1 VKAKMDQ
8 IEAEKEKLLAKIAAS
23 KSRLEAIDATSA
35 VKRAAATPQ
44 ARLAVA
50 LSTSSGG
57 ATLAAA
63 PDNQPEDDDTT
74 SARWRMALPLVP
86 LGVMPLISAKE
97 NADRSATLLTST
109 QPPGS
114 MQFSTSGW
122 SPSIDSAAY
131 YAMTREF
138 PRALPAKAVFQRSRM
153 YLTQNFNMTPKNTI
167 LGTSICPDEINNGKG
182 GFADL
187 SNEYWGEYFPLG
199 GLGGLPFVGKT
210 GWGAFSHHCPE
221 SGNIF
226 VMYGPHVGVS
236 EAGDIGQYNRVGQN
250 SSSSA
255 CGAFVGAYKQ
265 TMKWSGEREKL
276 DGSDMEQQ
284 FIRSELGPFTKGI
297 SETENPMT
305 QLAYKAFDIVDKQME
320 GILPA
325 QMEGPGKLVLLGGIQ
340 VNTPVGTPDHF
351 QPMKFEVRQL
361 GKPNKDILYK
371 CFLPSMSPDMA
382 MKDIM
387 DPK

>member
-1 VKAKMDQ
+1 M
-8 IEAEKEKLLAKIAAS
+8 
-23 KSRLEAIDATSA
+23 
-35 VKRAAATPQ
+35 
-44 ARLAVA
+44 
-50 LSTSSGG
+50 
-57 ATLAAA
+57 
-63 PDNQPEDDDTT
+63 
-74 SARWRMALPLVP
+74 RMALPLVP
-86 LGVMPLISAKE
+86 LGVFPLVSAKE
-97 NADRSATLLTST
+97 NADRSATILTST

-114 MQFSTSGW
+114 MQYSVAGW
-122 SPSIDSAAY
+122 SPPIDSAAY
-131 YAMTREF
+131 DAMMREF
-138 PRALPAKAVFQRSRM
+138 PRALPAKAVFQRSRL
-153 YLTQNFNMTPKNTI
+153 YLTQNFDMTPSNTI

-187 SNEYWGEYFPLG
+187 ANTYWGEYFPLG
-199 GLGGLPFVGKT
+199 GLGGLPLVGKT

-236 EAGDIGQYNRVGQN
+236 EAGEIGKFNRVGQN

-265 TMKWSGEREKL
+265 TMNWSGEREKL

-320 GILPA
+320 GIVSMDP
-325 QMEGPGKLVLLGGIQ
+325 KYFKRLVLLGGIQ

-351 QPMKFEVRQL
+351 QPMKFEVREI

-371 CFLPSMSPDMA
+371 AFLPGMSADMA

>member
-1 VKAKMDQ
+1 MEQ

-23 KSRLEAIDATSA
+23 RARLEALDATSA
-35 VKRAAATPQ
+35 ASSPQ
-44 ARLAVA
+44 ARLATA
-50 LSTSSGG
+50 LAASSSGAG
-57 ATLAAA
+57 LASAGK
-63 PDNQPEDDDTT
+63 QPEDDED
-74 SARWRMALPLVP
+74 SARIRMALPLVP
-86 LGVMPLISAKE
+86 LGAFPLISAKE
-97 NADRSATLLTST
+97 KADRSATLLTST

-114 MQFSTSGW
+114 LQYSVAGW
-122 SPSIDSAAY
+122 SPPIDSVAY
-131 YAMTREF
+131 DAMTREF
-138 PRALPAKAVFQRSRM
+138 PRALPAKAVFQRSRL
-153 YLTQNFNMTPKNTI
+153 YLTQNFNMTPANTI

-187 SNEYWGEYFPLG
+187 ANTYWGEYFPLG
-199 GLGGLPFVGKT
+199 GLGGLPLVGKT

-221 SGNIF
+221 DGNIF

-236 EAGDIGQYNRVGQN
+236 EAGEIGKFNRVGQN

-265 TMKWSGEREKL
+265 TMNWSGEREKL

-320 GILPA
+320 GIVSMDP
-325 QMEGPGKLVLLGGIQ
+325 KYFKRLVLLGGIQ
-340 VNTPVGTPDHF
+340 VNTPVGAPDRF
-351 QPMKFEVRQL
+351 QPMKFEVREI

-371 CFLPSMSPDMA
+371 AFLPGMSTDMA